1 MEAVRRQTGTI
12 HMNKKGAF
20 KLESLLPITAA
31 LIIAV
36 TLFACFRFY
45 TVKLNPISDVLD
57 INAKYTDIVLE
68 MRADT
73 LITAKAVVSENKV
86 TLVNANKEN
95 ISTYAITDGKL
106 IRTDHSK
113 KSEKVMIDKLKTG
126 AFWTNVKL
134 PNLLTVRLLPADT
147 AEIPFFTS
155 FALRGYK
162 HE

>member
-1 MEAVRRQTGTI
+1 MTK
-12 HMNKKGAF
+12 NGAL

-36 TLFACFRFY
+36 ALFGCFRFY
-45 TVKLNPISDVLD
+45 TLKLNPVSDVLD
-57 INAKYTDIVLE
+57 INSKYTDILLE

-73 LITAKAVVSENKV
+73 LLTAKAIVGENNV
-86 TLVNANKEN
+86 TLLNAKKEN
-95 ISTYAITDGKL
+95 IASYAITDGKL

-113 KSEKVMIDKLKTG
+113 KSEKILIDKLKNG
-126 AFWTNVKL
+126 AFWTNANL
-134 PNLLTVRLLPADT
+134 PNLLTVRLLPADP